1 MSVVFQR
8 RNFKPLSKDTNQNN
22 GPSFPPNPFTNIE
35 RVALQKP
42 AKINETLQKTL
53 NFNIIQLETT
63 HL

>member
-22 GPSFPPNPFTNIE
+22 SPSLPLNPFTNIE

-42 AKINETLQKTL
+42 AKNQ
-53 NFNIIQLETT
+53 
-63 HL
+63 